1 MGALV
6 GYITETSDRDFQP
19 MNINFGLLPP
29 LGEKVKKGLRR
40 RRIAEKALADLE
52 EWKRDLAE

>member
-1 MGALV
+1 
-6 GYITETSDRDFQP
+6 

-40 RRIAEKALADLE
+40 GRIAERALADLE
-52 EWKRDLAE
+52 EWKRDLEK